1 MKKICSVLL
10 CMLTVMNLFVGA
22 MLTVSAVTQI
32 PAVSISG
39 VEVPR
44 PGATPDYSVQGTGTY
59 YPTYK
64 FDGTYMKNGVAWLD
78 VTDSNNIKSLKPTD
92 TFVVGRKYRVSI
104 VLEAHSDYEFAVSAG
119 RINVVATVNGKSANT
134 YDFNAIDIKR
144 NIGVYYVFTCQNE
157 LITNVAANC
166 VTPHEGQ
173 LKISLQNSAS
183 VDESR
188 PYYVNGL
195 LWTNLDSNG
204 NTSYMKDSDK
214 FTAGKSYR
222 CEIYIRAKTGYVFN
236 AANGDYFGNAKVN
249 GKDAGYFVAD
259 MGDDPVIAMTLHYD
273 ITIPDP
279 IKTVSVSGIDAPVA
293 GETADTSAVVDGTG
307 YKITNIEWWDTT
319 QQPFKKVTSFESGR
333 KYQLN
338 VKVETVD
345 NYLFNMDDGYTDITA
360 TVNGKSA
367 TAYGGHSDT
376 EATIG
381 GDYYTPIEKVAV
393 SGIDVPVH
401 GAKPDMTAETVD
413 ASYTIKDVR
422 WATLTK
428 HGSSLTVTELNAN
441 SVFEAGKTYRVCVT
455 LERVAPYVFFCDPED
470 YNIQAISGTVNG
482 NQAKA
487 FSSYSETE
495 ADIYYEFTVPAP
507 AIYAVVVSGIDAPVV
522 GAKPDVTATAADSS
536 YNVKA
541 VEWYALTAG
550 GVALKEN
557 KLSASSV
564 FEAGKTYR
572 VCVTLERVAPY
583 VFFCDPEDEDI
594 QNITAT
600 VNGKN
605 VVPSSSRSETEAL
618 VALDFE
624 KLPDAVVTPDDKLKF
639 KADSAFSADHDARIA
654 VLALKQTVEEV
665 SAQIANEY
673 FDVKANPS
681 AEFVGTGSVIT
692 VKDQDGNTLSQY
704 TVLVKYDVN
713 GDGKVEPADARLALR
728 AAVNLESFDGVK
740 KTAADADGS
749 AEIQPAD
756 ARLILRKA
764 VGLD

>member
-1 MKKICSVLL
+1 MKNRMKKMCSVLL

-22 MLTVSAVTQI
+22 MLTVGAVTQI

-44 PGATPDYSVQGTGTY
+44 PGATPDYSVQGTGIY

-119 RINVVATVNGKSANT
+119 RINVLATVNGKSANT
-134 YDFNAIDIKR
+134 YDFNGMDIKR

-236 AANGDYFGNAKVN
+236 AANGDYFGISTVN
-249 GKDAGYFVAD
+249 GKDAGYLVAD

-293 GETADTSAVVDGTG
+293 GKTADTSAVVDGTG

-401 GAKPDMTAETVD
+401 GAKPDMTAETADDKYEV
-413 ASYTIKDVR
+413 
-422 WATLTK
+422 
-428 HGSSLTVTELNAN
+428 SSVLWYELDENGVAMLPALNAE
-441 SVFEAGKTYRVCVT
+441 SVFEEGKQYRVSVVVSA
-455 LERVAPYVFFCDPED
+455 VAPYKFFCDPED
-470 YNIQAISGTVNG
+470 SNIQAV
-482 NQAKA
+482 
-487 FSSYSETE
+487 
-495 ADIYYEFTVPAP
+495 
-507 AIYAVVVSGIDAPVV
+507 
-522 GAKPDVTATAADSS
+522 
-536 YNVKA
+536 
-541 VEWYALTAG
+541 
-550 GVALKEN
+550 
-557 KLSASSV
+557 
-564 FEAGKTYR
+564 
-572 VCVTLERVAPY
+572 
-583 VFFCDPEDEDI
+583 
-594 QNITAT
+594 TAT
-600 VNGKN
+600 VNGKQAH
-605 VVPSSSRSETEAL
+605 VYSSYSWTKAD
-618 VALDFE
+618 VAYTF
-624 KLPDAVVTPDDKLKF
+624 DKLTNAVEDRLTF
-639 KADSAFSADHDARIA
+639 KADSAFSADHEAKIA
-654 VLALKQTVEEV
+654 VLSLKQTAEQV

-704 TVLVKYDVN
+704 TVLVKFDVN

-728 AAVNLESFDGVK
+728 AAVNLESYDGVQK
-740 KTAADADGS
+740 MAADTNADGKIEPS
-749 AEIQPAD
+749 D
-756 ARLILRKA
+756 ARVILRKA